1 MSFTTRKLWLET
13 ASIILGLVG
22 LVICMSALPALSLPT
37 RLLADAVFWP
47 PDAAQS
53 LAAPETRLLAAIGGG
68 VMLGW
73 GATLWLLVRLLF
85 AREPAAVKTIIMTG
99 ITVWFVADSTA
110 SILAGAPVNAVLN
123 IGFLL
128 LFALP
133 LRGTVQIPKQ
143 I

>member
-1 MSFTTRKLWLET
+1 M
-13 ASIILGLVG
+13 
-22 LVICMSALPALSLPT
+22 PT
-37 RLLADAVFWP
+37 RLLADVIFWP
-47 PDAAQS
+47 PDGAQS
-53 LAAPETRLLAAIGGG
+53 LVALETRLLAAIGGG

-99 ITVWFVADSTA
+99 ITVWFVTDSAA

-123 IGFLL
+123 VVFLL

>member
-1 MSFTTRKLWLET
+1 
-13 ASIILGLVG
+13 
-22 LVICMSALPALSLPT
+22 
-37 RLLADAVFWP
+37 
-47 PDAAQS
+47 
-53 LAAPETRLLAAIGGG
+53 
-68 VMLGW
+68 MLGW

-99 ITVWFVADSTA
+99 ITFWFVTDSTA
-110 SILAGAPVNAVLN
+110 SILAGAAVNAVLN

-133 LRGTVQIPKQ
+133 LHGAVQVPKQ